1 MEREI
6 KGEFINGKVE
16 LLEDSD
22 LEEGEKVWVVVPLR
36 RKRERASKSVH
47 SPSNNESEDEGCH
60 WDDLVNALYE
70 RRRQAYLKSE
80 SLDV

>member
-6 KGEFINGKVE
+6 RARFVNGKVE
-16 LLEDSD
+16 LLEESD
-22 LEEGEKVWVVVPLR
+22 LREGEEVWVVVPLR
-36 RKRERASKSVH
+36 RKRERAAKVVH
-47 SPSNNESEDEGCH
+47 SPSNDEGEDETRH
-60 WDDLVNALYE
+60 WDDLLNTLYE